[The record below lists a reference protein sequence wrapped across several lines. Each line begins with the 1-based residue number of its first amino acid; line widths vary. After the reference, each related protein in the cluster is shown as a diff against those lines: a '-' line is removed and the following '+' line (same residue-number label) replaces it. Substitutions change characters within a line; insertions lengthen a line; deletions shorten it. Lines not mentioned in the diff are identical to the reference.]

1 MNEHSFMTGKRDAI
15 LQSALE
21 LFEEYSYGRTP
32 VPLVAKR
39 AGVAAGTIYRYFPDK
54 ESLVNELY
62 QHWKRQFAES
72 IFEGLNAEGDPETV
86 FRNCWARLCGFA
98 VDHTDA
104 FTFLETHHH
113 ASYLND
119 QSREITRDL
128 DLAMEAL
135 ILEWQTNNH
144 VRNGDPAT
152 LLAQVFGGF
161 IGVVKH
167 RRANNMPITRQLD
180 QQTAD
185 AAWSLLRA
193 PLTNQTLKNKN
204 PTTKESP

>member
-1 MNEHSFMTGKRDAI
+1 MTGKRDAI

-62 QHWKRQFAES
+62 QHWKRQFAEA
-72 IFEGLNAEGDPETV
+72 IFEGLDPQGDPEMV
-86 FRNCWARLCGFA
+86 FRDCWARLGDFA

-104 FTFLETHHH
+104 FAFMETHHH
-113 ASYLND
+113 ASYLD
-119 QSREITRDL
+119 EQSREIARDL

-135 ILEWQTNNH
+135 ILKWQTDNQ

-167 RRANNMPITRQLD
+167 QRSNDLPITRQLN

-185 AAWSLLRA
+185 AAWNMLRA
-193 PLTNQTLKNKN
+193 PLANQTPTTKN